1 MLSVMDAKS
10 LSDSR
15 GGNQHAKLS
24 RVGQD
29 RDMTI
34 EARDRVLVLVKAT
47 PQPSRQYGDTVCVAG
62 VDMRS
67 ATHGWIRLYPVPF
80 RYLEGDRQFKKYD
93 IVLVRTRDAG
103 ADKRPE
109 SRKIDAAT
117 IEVVQHLD
125 GWRRRTPWI
134 EPLAG
139 PSMCELIAATRADIN
154 AHSLA
159 AIRPANVVG
168 LQFTKHPGWSPDEL
182 RRFEEYRQQGDL
194 FSETPPQLL
203 DAPPWIVHLVYR
215 CRDARCAG
223 HQQRIIDWEL
233 TALQARY
240 RARSEEELKGA
251 VRHNFFE
258 IPFASGRSPL
268 IFVGNQEDVRRR
280 ASFTVL
286 GLYYPKVGDVEQTT
300 RLF

>member
-1 MLSVMDAKS
+1 MAF
-10 LSDSR
+10 
-15 GGNQHAKLS
+15 
-24 RVGQD
+24 
-29 RDMTI
+29 
-34 EARDRVLVLVKAT
+34 EANDQVLVLVKAT

-67 ATHGWIRLYPVPF
+67 ATPRWVRLYPVPF

-93 IVLVRTRDAG
+93 IVSVRTREAG

-117 IEVVQHLD
+117 IEVVQHLN
-125 GWRRRTPWI
+125 GWRRRSPWI
-134 EPLAG
+134 EPLVE
-139 PSMCELIAATRADIN
+139 PSMCELVAATRADIN
-154 AHSLA
+154 AQSLA
-159 AIRPANVVG
+159 PIRPADVVG

-182 RRFEEYRQQGDL
+182 KRFEEYRQQGDL
-194 FSETPPQLL
+194 FNETPPQLL
-203 DAPPWIVHLVYR
+203 DAPPWIVHLAYR
-215 CRDARCAG
+215 CEDTRCTG

-240 RARSEEELKGA
+240 RGRSEEELKTA
-251 VRHNFFE
+251 VKRNFFE

-286 GLYYPKVGDVEQTT
+286 GLYYPKKGDIQQTA